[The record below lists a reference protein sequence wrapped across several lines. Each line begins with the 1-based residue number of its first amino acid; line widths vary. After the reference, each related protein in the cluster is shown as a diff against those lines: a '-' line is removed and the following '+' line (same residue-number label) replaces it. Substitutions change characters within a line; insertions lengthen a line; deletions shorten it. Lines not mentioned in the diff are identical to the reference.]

1 MCARAASM
9 ALVAA
14 WVVTRASSP
23 RHAESAPRRRPA
35 RRSGPSSTA
44 CVSSH
49 RAAQVGLQ
57 VVGVGVEIGEAGR
70 ELPPSRRHGRSPSS
84 RLRSAHRHRGPS
96 ATGPPPP
103 SPSQPAPR
111 RPRAHRPARFNPGR
125 TRPLR
130 PATSVRRARP
140 LTAGSVPAGRRRAR
154 QRAGRAVD
162 VHPGETWQCPCRAGQ
177 PAEPAAAEHTQPVFH
192 GFATAADAK
201 GVPADDRGH
210 VAVLA
215 VLAPAP
221 PVARRGSDAR
231 TGPAGAIGNRRPV
244 PLPRTAHAPRSAA
257 PCR

>member
-14 WVVTRASSP
+14 WVVTWASSP
-23 RHAESAPRRRPA
+23 RNTGSAPRRRPA

-44 CVSSH
+44 SVSSH

-70 ELPPSRRHGRSPSS
+70 ELPPSRRHGRSPVHGCGQRTVTGVHR
-84 RLRSAHRHRGPS
+84 RLGRH
-96 ATGPPPP
+96 
-103 SPSQPAPR
+103 
-111 RPRAHRPARFNPGR
+111 
-125 TRPLR
+125 
-130 PATSVRRARP
+130 RRARRSQHHADHERTDP
-140 LTAGSVPAGRRRAR
+140 RGSTPAAPDPSGRPRWC
-154 QRAGRAVD
+154 AGRAVD

-177 PAEPAAAEHTQPVFH
+177 PAEPAAAEHTPPVFH

-215 VLAPAP
+215 RPGPRFSGCSTGFRREGRAGRGHREPAP
-221 PVARRGSDAR
+221 VR
-231 TGPAGAIGNRRPV
+231 
-244 PLPRTAHAPRSAA
+244 LPRAAHAPRSAA